1 MKAMVS
7 ITTVAVVI
15 LALVWKEK
23 LFPYAI
29 LSLLVYSVT
38 RGVDL
43 HAARRKSWGLGV
55 LVLAP
60 MVVVSLSMMFGE
72 VSEPWITA
80 LASTFDRY
88 FSGFFF
94 GIASTTERLAAA
106 GYNERLIP
114 IKGYAV
120 LAFLVCTLAALKFL
134 CEVSTLEN
142 MDPVKLMKSREES
155 FNGFFIGIILL
166 LSMLLLLVMGTDFY
180 SPGCTRRCSN
190 VHRWNFPFFQMLTLC
205 FSLAFFFIGL
215 FIAAVVG
222 RTAPLPDIHNETSQR
237 G

>member
-1 MKAMVS
+1 MKALVS
-7 ITTVAVVI
+7 ITTVALVM
-15 LALVWKEK
+15 LALVWEEK

-38 RGVDL
+38 WGIDL
-43 HAARRKSWGLGV
+43 HAARRKSWGLGA
-55 LVLAP
+55 LFLAP

-72 VSEPWITA
+72 ASEPWITA

-94 GIASTTERLAAA
+94 GIARTTAELAAA
-106 GYNERLIP
+106 GYNERPTP

-120 LAFLVCTLAALKFL
+120 LVFLVCTLAALKFL

-142 MDPVKLMKSREES
+142 MDPVKLMKSREGS
-155 FNGFFIGIILL
+155 FNGVFLGILLL
-166 LSMLLLLVMGTDFY
+166 LSMFLLLVMGTDFY
-180 SPGCTRRCSN
+180 SPNCTRRCSN
-190 VHRWNFPFFQMLTLC
+190 VHRWNFPFFQMLTLG
-205 FSLAFFFIGL
+205 FSFAFFFIGL
-215 FIAAVVG
+215 FIGAVVG
-222 RTAPLPDIHNETSQR
+222 RTAPLPGIHNEASQR